1 MSNHP
6 IPEWATKPG
15 ATVILEPGGNRK
27 DRQFLKATI
36 TRVTKSSVF
45 VKVGKD
51 GRERRFVTSSWLND
65 KYRMAEY
72 GQSTAWGPGTY
83 IWDPP
88 SVAGA
93 MEKARVRQL
102 ELKVAKAASD
112 LAGAINGQ
120 PGRDYNEQIETL
132 RFRIAEYEAGK

>member
-1 MSNHP
+1 MSTNP

-27 DRQFLKATI
+27 DRQFLEATI

-51 GRERRFVTSSWLND
+51 GRERRFVMSSWLD
-65 KYRMAEY
+65 DPHRMGEY

-83 IWDPP
+83 IWNPP

-102 ELKVAKAASD
+102 ELKVATAAKNLSEEINRSGGHIHAAIAELQIAIKKYEAAS
-112 LAGAINGQ
+112 
-120 PGRDYNEQIETL
+120 
-132 RFRIAEYEAGK
+132 